1 MSPVNYCEMVD
12 STMKI
17 TNEWINKTY
26 VQPKQ
31 KKVSDNKS
39 LSILLLEEHPSSKS
53 ILKNAL
59 MDFDYNVT
67 KSISLN
73 DSILEHIEL
82 CQPDILIL
90 STERL
95 SDVMLKE
102 LAVINNI
109 LPLPIIIF
117 AENDSPNVI
126 QRSIKAGV
134 SAYVAHEISPQRI
147 HSIISV
153 ANERFKDVQALR
165 NELKLAK
172 TQLESRKLIER
183 AKGHLMQRKKMT
195 EKEAYGSLRKMAM
208 DQSRPISMVAKNII
222 DVYELLATPNA

>member
-1 MSPVNYCEMVD
+1 MSSVNYCEMVD

-153 ANERFKDVQALR
+153 ANERFKEVQALR

-172 TQLESRKLIER
+172 MQLESRKLIER
-183 AKGHLMQRKKMT
+183 AKGHLMQMKKMT
-195 EKEAYGSLRKMAM
+195 EKEAYGTLRKMAM
-208 DQSRPISMVAKNII
+208 DQSSPISMVAKNII
-222 DVYELLATPNA
+222 DVYELLAAPNR